1 MLSEAYREY
10 ENGSQLGSFDDYRQA
25 CKKHWVTY
33 REYAY
38 QYEFYKKSEVERN
51 EYVSRLRMAS
61 FYWKYTPASVKYVF
75 REKRRF
81 LRKFN
86 GYIHRKW
93 LYVPEASFEEFEQ
106 LLCSHDCIVKP
117 CDGKLG
123 QGISKVYKDGDH
135 TNDRLL
141 YETCVKDRML
151 LEQCIEDCDELK
163 ALHPESLNTIRVVTI
178 SNREKSMVFSGV
190 LSTGTGNNIV
200 DNSHAGGVSAQIDV
214 ECCRKRWCRY

>member
-1 MLSEAYREY
+1 MTQKVKTAIANFAYSPIVSWILSKTGGVTLWTKIQVRSRLKKMLSEAYREY

-151 LEQCIEDCDELK
+151 LEQCI
-163 ALHPESLNTIRVVTI
+163 
-178 SNREKSMVFSGV
+178 
-190 LSTGTGNNIV
+190 
-200 DNSHAGGVSAQIDV
+200 
-214 ECCRKRWCRY
+214 